1 MVQVTRLN
9 GTTIIINPDHIELIE
24 ARPDTVLK
32 LTTGTS
38 LPVRE
43 SAEEVVNR
51 IVAYRQRILTDC
63 TRLHSVFPLETDIV
77 RGETP

>member
-9 GTTIIINPDHIELIE
+9 GISVIINPDHIELIE

-43 SAEEVVNR
+43 SAEEVVER
-51 IVAYRQRILTDC
+51 IVAYRRRVWLDYPRLQSVTLLENEATRGRIL
-63 TRLHSVFPLETDIV
+63 
-77 RGETP
+77 